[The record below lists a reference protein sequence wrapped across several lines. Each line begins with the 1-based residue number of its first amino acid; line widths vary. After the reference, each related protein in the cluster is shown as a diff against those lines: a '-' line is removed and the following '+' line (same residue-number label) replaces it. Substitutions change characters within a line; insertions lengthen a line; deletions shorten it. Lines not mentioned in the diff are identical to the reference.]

1 MNLQQHKPGNLSTAQ
16 ASSIRNRHLSQCASV
31 HGDAVFVAF
40 SKGDVLL
47 VEFTPANIHSLEQLE
62 ALVAT
67 LGELTEN
74 LAADGA

>member
-1 MNLQQHKPGNLSTAQ
+1 M
-16 ASSIRNRHLSQCASV
+16 
-31 HGDAVFVAF
+31 AF